1 MEKQEFIKSVAT
13 YVAEYAPSYGIK
25 VHSPIIAQAVLESG
39 WGESKLAKKYHNYFG
54 LKCGTKWNGKSVNM
68 TTKEEYQPGT
78 LTTIKDNFRVY
89 DSMEDGIKGYF
100 EFIQLSRYQNLRGI
114 TEPKKYLETIK
125 SDGYATDSKYVQNNM
140 DLIEEYDLTKYDVEG
155 ECVMSKTKSQIIQQ
169 VIKDAVEFAINI
181 AADNSHGYSQ
191 KIRSLYNIDNPK
203 SFDCSSLVCTAYYY
217 AFLKNGL
224 TQQARYLKENCSYTG
239 NMLKMKNCGFE
250 VVATNQT
257 AHAKMKKG
265 DIELNTTYHTA
276 MAVDADNIVHARSS
290 EGTSDTKD
298 NSGNEI
304 RTQAWYLY
312 SHGWTHRLRF
322 TGKGI
327 DFSGLT
333 NTSGSKPTTNSTS
346 KSLSK
351 TPQWVGKVT
360 ASELNVRT
368 WAGTENA
375 KLKSYPVLKKGNLVD
390 VCDTIKDSKGNDW
403 HYIRIAGK
411 YFGFASAK
419 YFKKM

>member
-1 MEKQEFIKSVAT
+1 MEKQDFIERIAK
-13 YVAEYAPSYGIK
+13 YVAQYAPLYEIK

-39 WGESKLAKKYHNYFG
+39 WGKSKLSAQYHNYFG
-54 LKCGTKWNGKSVNM
+54 LKCGTKWTGKSVNM
-68 TTKEEYQPGT
+68 STQEEYKAGT
-78 LTTIKDNFRVY
+78 MTTIKDNFRVY

-100 EFIQLSRYQNLRGI
+100 EFIQLARYKNLCGI
-114 TEPKKYLETIK
+114 TDPKTYLETIK
-125 SDGYATDSKYVQNNM
+125 ADGYATSSAYVRNNM
-140 DLIEEYDLTKYDVEG
+140 ELIEQYNLTKYDAKGDDV
-155 ECVMSKTKSQIIQQ
+155 VAKTEKQIIQQ
-169 VIKDAVEFAINI
+169 IINDAVEFAVNI
-181 AADNSHGYSQ
+181 ANDNTHGYSQ

-203 SFDCSSLVCTAYYY
+203 SFDCSSLVCTAFYY

-239 NMLKMKNCGFE
+239 NMLKMLNCGFE

-265 DIELNTTYHTA
+265 DIELNKTYHTA
-276 MAVDADNIVHARSS
+276 LAIDGNNIVHARSS

-327 DFSGLT
+327 NFSGLV
-333 NTSGSKPTTNSTS
+333 NTSGNKPTTSGTS
-346 KSLSK
+346 GTLSK
-351 TPQWVGKVT
+351 TPKWVGKVT
-360 ASELNVRT
+360 ATELNVRT

-375 KLKSYPVLKKGNLVD
+375 KLKSYPILKKGNLVD
-390 VCDTIKDSKGNDW
+390 VCDSVKDSKGAEW
-403 HYIRIAGK
+403 YYIRIAGK

-419 YFKKM
+419 YLKKM